1 MIKAFLF
8 DYDGV
13 ITKLTPDINH
23 ALQISQL
30 LDISEAAAQKL
41 FDHFWP
47 KYLRGKMTD
56 DQIWEYMQSQTG
68 KLVPKDKRNIWKRWE
83 QLDPLPSMLQI
94 VADLRK
100 NGYMVGLLTNVT
112 PTTASEIQQHGGYN
126 GFDFVIRSYEVGF
139 AKPDPGMFK
148 LALAQLSGLLPSEIV
163 FIDDRASLLPA
174 AQSLG
179 LQTIHATDEQTT
191 IATVKQLTS

>member
-13 ITKLTPDINH
+13 MTKLTPDINH

-30 LDISEAAAQKL
+30 LDIPENEAQKL
-41 FDHFWP
+41 FDYFWP
-47 KYLRGKMTD
+47 NYLRGKMTD
-56 DQIWEYMQSQTG
+56 DQIWEYMHSQTG
-68 KLVPKDKRNIWKRWE
+68 KLVPKDKRNIWKRWD
-83 QLDPLPSMLQI
+83 QLYPLPAMLEL
-94 VADLRK
+94 VASLRQG
-100 NGYMVGLLTNVT
+100 GYTVGLLTNVT
-112 PTTASEIQQHGGYN
+112 PTTASEIQQNGGYD

-148 LALAQLSGLLPSEIV
+148 LALNHLPGIRPGEVV
-163 FIDDRASLLPA
+163 FIDDRAPLLPA
-174 AQSLG
+174 AQALG

-191 IATVKQLTS
+191 IAAIKQIIA